1 MISWGQLCK
10 PLNVSGLIN
19 QAAFSNTIASMGKP
33 VVALGNIW
41 FLSVLLKVTQ
51 ICYVR
56 RSDLRSIPWLAIMT
70 GFVGLTSK
78 G

>member
-19 QAAFSNTIASMGKP
+19 RAAFPNTIALMGKP
-33 VVALGNIW
+33 VLASGNIW
-41 FLSVLLKVTQ
+41 FLSVLKVSQ
-51 ICYVR
+51 NCYVEH
-56 RSDLRSIPWLAIMT
+56 SDLRSIPWLAIMT
-70 GFVGLTSK
+70 VFVGLTSK

>member
-19 QAAFSNTIASMGKP
+19 KVTIPNTIASMGKP
-33 VVALGNIW
+33 VVAVGNVW
-41 FLSVLLKVTQ
+41 FLSVLKVSQ

-70 GFVGLTSK
+70 VFVGLTSK